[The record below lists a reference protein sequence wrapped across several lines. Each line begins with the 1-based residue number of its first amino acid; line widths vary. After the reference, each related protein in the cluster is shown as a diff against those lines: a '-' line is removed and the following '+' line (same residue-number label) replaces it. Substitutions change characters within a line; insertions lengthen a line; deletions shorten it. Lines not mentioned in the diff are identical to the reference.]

1 MKNTESL
8 TEAKLLE
15 KQRDNLRS
23 ELKTLQQQNI
33 FDKNKQELLET
44 LDRLFLLHC
53 KNNNLQLSKF
63 GRLK

>member
-1 MKNTESL
+1 MKNTDSL

-23 ELKTLQQQNI
+23 ELKTLQKQNI
-33 FDKNKQELLET
+33 FDKTKQELLET
-44 LDRLFLLHC
+44 LDRLFFLHC
-53 KNNNLQLSKF
+53 KNNNLELSKF

>member
-1 MKNTESL
+1 MENLER
-8 TEAKLLE
+8 TEAKLLQQ
-15 KQRDNLRS
+15 QRDNLRS
-23 ELKTLQQQNI
+23 QLKALQKQNI

-53 KNNNLQLSKF
+53 QNNNIALSKF